1 MYLIYTVAI
10 RKYIQREITLI
21 YDSYI
26 SAYNCQL
33 FFTHLY
39 QKEKDDMIFVE

>member
-1 MYLIYTVAI
+1 MIP
-10 RKYIQREITLI
+10 
-21 YDSYI
+21 I
-26 SAYNCQL
+26 SVPTIANF